1 MERQKL
7 SIYDRAQ
14 AEHGC
19 TPQGFMWHSAAVAQI
34 YYQVTLMV
42 TKWSGQSCLEVG
54 CGAGSMWEYVCEK
67 GYDMDYEGI
76 DINQSAILEAK
87 KKYTDLNFYSGDI
100 LTFLPLKSY
109 EFCLAA
115 GAFNIKND
123 HVDDHQAYLRAVIE
137 KMFTICKKGM
147 AISFKT
153 LLSDEGKARGY
164 MAYDPVDILEHAL
177 TLSRFANLNHAFS
190 DGFAVLYLYK

>member
-54 CGAGSMWEYVCEK
+54 CGAGS
-67 GYDMDYEGI
+67 
-76 DINQSAILEAK
+76 
-87 KKYTDLNFYSGDI
+87 
-100 LTFLPLKSY
+100 
-109 EFCLAA
+109 
-115 GAFNIKND
+115 
-123 HVDDHQAYLRAVIE
+123 
-137 KMFTICKKGM
+137 
-147 AISFKT
+147 
-153 LLSDEGKARGY
+153 
-164 MAYDPVDILEHAL
+164 
-177 TLSRFANLNHAFS
+177 
-190 DGFAVLYLYK
+190 